1 MGTLDHI
8 SALLELC
15 RCCPDKLKG
24 RWCTLLPDLFIE
36 MPTGNDRLWYG
47 FTITRLLGAWF
58 FLYIYIFLMCTHLY
72 SQHSDGNSSSANT
85 VDMLDNEAGDLSKD
99 VACLSAKIIR
109 LFPASLAGY
118 GL

>member
-1 MGTLDHI
+1 
-8 SALLELC
+8 
-15 RCCPDKLKG
+15 
-24 RWCTLLPDLFIE
+24 
-36 MPTGNDRLWYG
+36 
-47 FTITRLLGAWF
+47 
-58 FLYIYIFLMCTHLY
+58 MCTHLY

-85 VDMLDNEAGDLSKD
+85 VDMLDNKAGDLSKD